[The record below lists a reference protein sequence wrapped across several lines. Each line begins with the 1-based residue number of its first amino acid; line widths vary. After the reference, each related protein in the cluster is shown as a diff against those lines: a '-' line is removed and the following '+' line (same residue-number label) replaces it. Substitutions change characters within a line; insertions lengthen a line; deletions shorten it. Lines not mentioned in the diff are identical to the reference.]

1 MSMALQVRI
10 LGPKLVRFASVG
22 GGCYLLG
29 LALLY
34 VGTAYLGIHYLIS
47 MAAALVLVNLVGWY
61 LNRKWTFG
69 VANEQPATELGRY
82 FLVNGMSFLATLG
95 IMSIL
100 VSGAGIN
107 YLVASAIAA
116 VFMVI
121 FNFMIHGH
129 WTFR

>member
-1 MSMALQVRI
+1 MALQVRI
-10 LGPKLVRFASVG
+10 PGPKLLRFALVG

-34 VGTAYLGIHYLIS
+34 VGTTYFGIHYLIS
-47 MAAALVLVNLVGWY
+47 MAAALLLVNLVGWY

-69 VANEQPATELGRY
+69 VANEQPAMELGRY
-82 FLVNGMSFLATLG
+82 FLVNGMSFLATIG
-95 IMSIL
+95 IMAVL

-116 VFMVI
+116 VLMVI
-121 FNFMIHGH
+121 FNFMIHGR

>member
-1 MSMALQVRI
+1 MALQVRI
-10 LGPKLVRFASVG
+10 LEPKIIRFALVG

-34 VGTAYLGIHYLIS
+34 VGTACLGIHYLIS
-47 MAAALVLVNLVGWY
+47 MAAALLLVNLVGWY

-69 VANEQPATELGRY
+69 VANEQPAMELGRY
-82 FLVNGMSFLATLG
+82 FLVNGISFLATLG

-107 YLVASAIAA
+107 YLVASAIVAML
-116 VFMVI
+116 MVV
-121 FNFMIHGH
+121 FNFVIHGR